1 MDAINKAKQQAKSN
15 VTSKLSLVF
24 RNIDEQKR
32 QLRNSIKR
40 ELTNIEDLKA
50 ALEDFSDGINDLV
63 NEIKHKRY
71 GSI

>member
-1 MDAINKAKQQAKSN
+1 MI
-15 VTSKLSLVF
+15 
-24 RNIDEQKR
+24 IP
-32 QLRNSIKR
+32 
-40 ELTNIEDLKA
+40 NIEDLKA